1 MMFRKTLIAISV
13 LVSTSLAAHAA
24 VPTCSTIDA
33 PGWSNQLKQLFADC
47 VNSVASPNGAV
58 VFQVGLEQQIHISAK
73 GRDLVIGGNDKL
85 ELPAVL
91 SWAPNSEFL
100 IINDGN
106 GSGLSSQLRLFVI
119 SVRRVSEKDVSS
131 PMVRIYRAR
140 NHCGKST
147 QNPNTYGVAWVNGGK
162 SLYAIAQATVNDR
175 CGSSDRYLGFVLDV
189 ATQEIT
195 QVLSTEQ
202 AKSLFKPY
210 LPKQLR

>member
-1 MMFRKTLIAISV
+1 MFRKTLIAISIF
-13 LVSTSLAAHAA
+13 VSTSIAAHAA
-24 VPTCSTIDA
+24 VQTCSTIDA

-47 VNSVASPNGAV
+47 VNRVASPNGAV
-58 VFQVGLEQQIHISAK
+58 VFQVGLEQQIHISTN
-73 GRDLVIGGNDKL
+73 GHDLALRGNGKL

-91 SWAPNSEFL
+91 SWAPNSDFL
-100 IINDGN
+100 FVNDGN

-119 SVRRVSEKDVSS
+119 SVQGASEIDVAS

-140 NHCGKST
+140 NHCGQST
-147 QNPNTYGVAWVNGGK
+147 QGPNTYGVAWVNGGK
-162 SLYAIAQATVNDR
+162 TLYAIVQATVNDR
-175 CGSSDRYLGFVLDV
+175 CGSPDRYLGIVLDV

-195 QVLSTEQ
+195 QVLTTEQ

>member
-1 MMFRKTLIAISV
+1 MFRKTLVAIFV
-13 LVSTSLAAHAA
+13 LMSTSLAAYAA

-47 VNSVASPNGAV
+47 VNRVASPNGGT
-58 VFQVGLEQQIHISAK
+58 VFEVGLEQKIHISTK
-73 GRDLVIGGNDKL
+73 GHGLILRGNDKL

-91 SWAPNSEFL
+91 SWSPNSGFL
-100 IINDGN
+100 FVNDGN

-119 SVRRVSEKDVSS
+119 SARIASEIDVAS
-131 PMVRIYRAR
+131 PMVRIYRAQ
-140 NHCGKST
+140 NHCGQST
-147 QNPNTYGVAWVNGGK
+147 QNPNTYGIAWGNGGK
-162 SLYAIAQATVNDR
+162 TLYAIAQATVNER
-175 CGSSDRYLGFVLDV
+175 CGSPDRYLGFVLDV
-189 ATQEIT
+189 STQDIT